1 MDHQFYSQREAAEYL
16 GISFYALHHLRQQ
29 GKGPKV
35 IKAGD
40 GQSGRLIYTKS
51 WLDRWL
57 KTTDARPYRKNK
69 EKVGT
74 RDQ

>member
-16 GISFYALHHLRQQ
+16 EISFYTLHRLRQK

-40 GQSGRLIYTKS
+40 AQSGRLIYTKS

-57 KTTDARPYRKNK
+57 KTADARPYRKNQENAGAK
-69 EKVGT
+69 
-74 RDQ
+74 